1 MSSRMMPDDDAD
13 AVGRARTGDLEAFN
27 ELVLRHQ
34 DAAFNVA
41 YRLLGDPDTAA
52 DMTQDALIA
61 AYRKLDTYHN
71 GSFRAWLLRI
81 VSNRCLDELRR
92 VKRHRTDYLD
102 DLTPDSD
109 DGAAIPSPLPTP
121 EQAAQQNELHRLIQ
135 DCINALGADQRVT
148 LVLCDVQGLSYQE
161 IAESTQTH
169 IGTVKSRLA
178 RARAAMRACL
188 QASQEL
194 LPLEFRLFK

>member
-1 MSSRMMPDDDAD
+1 MPDDDTD
-13 AVGRARTGDLEAFN
+13 AVERARTGDLEAFN

-34 DAAFNVA
+34 DTAFNVA

-52 DMTQDALIA
+52 DITQDALIT

-92 VKRHRTDYLD
+92 AKRHRTDYLD

>member
-1 MSSRMMPDDDAD
+1 MMPDDDAD

>member
-1 MSSRMMPDDDAD
+1 MMPDDDAA
-13 AVGRARTGDLEAFN
+13 AVERARAGDLEAFN

-61 AYRKLDTYHN
+61 AYRKLATYHS

-92 VKRHRTDYLD
+92 VKRHRTDYFD
-102 DLTPDSD
+102 DLAPDND
-109 DGAAIPSPLPTP
+109 DGAPIPSALPTP
-121 EQAAQQNELHRLIQ
+121 EQAAQQNELHRAIQ
-135 DCINALGADQRVT
+135 DCINALGADQRAV

-161 IAESTQTH
+161 IAEQTH
-169 IGTVKSRLA
+169 TNIGTVKSRLA
-178 RARAAMRACL
+178 RARVAMRACL
-188 QASQEL
+188 QATQEL

>member
-1 MSSRMMPDDDAD
+1 MMPDDDAA
-13 AVGRARTGDLEAFN
+13 AVERAREGDLEAFN

-52 DMTQDALIA
+52 DMTQEALIA
-61 AYRKLDTYHN
+61 AYRKLDTYHG

-102 DLTPDSD
+102 DLAPDSD
-109 DGAAIPSPLPTP
+109 DGAPIPSTLPTP
-121 EQAAQQNELHRLIQ
+121 EQTVQQNELHRAIQ
-135 DCINALGADQRVT
+135 DCIDALGADQRAV

-161 IAESTQTH
+161 IAESTQTN

-178 RARAAMRACL
+178 RARVAMRACL

-194 LPLEFRLFK
+194 LPLELRLFK

>member
-1 MSSRMMPDDDAD
+1 MMPDDDAA
-13 AVGRARTGDLEAFN
+13 AVERAREGDLEAFN

-52 DMTQDALIA
+52 DMTQEALIA
-61 AYRKLDTYHN
+61 AYRKLDTYHG

-109 DGAAIPSPLPTP
+109 DGAPIPSTLPTP
-121 EQAAQQNELHRLIQ
+121 EQTVQQNELHRVIQ
-135 DCINALGADQRVT
+135 DCINALGADQRAV

-161 IAESTQTH
+161 IAESTQTN

-178 RARAAMRACL
+178 RARVAMRACL

-194 LPLEFRLFK
+194 LPLELRLFK

>member
-1 MSSRMMPDDDAD
+1 MMPDDDA
-13 AVGRARTGDLEAFN
+13 AVQRARAGDLEAFN

-52 DMTQDALIA
+52 DVTQDALIA
-61 AYRKLDTYHN
+61 AYRKLDTYHS

-102 DLTPDSD
+102 DLAPDSD
-109 DGAAIPSPLPTP
+109 DGALIPSPLPTP

-135 DCINALGADQRVT
+135 DCINALGADQRAA

>member
-1 MSSRMMPDDDAD
+1 MSSRMMPDDDAA
-13 AVGRARTGDLEAFN
+13 AVERAREGDLEAFN

-52 DMTQDALIA
+52 DMTQEALIA
-61 AYRKLDTYHN
+61 AYRKLDTYHG
-71 GSFRAWLLRI
+71 GSVRAWLLRI

-109 DGAAIPSPLPTP
+109 DGAPIPSTLPTP
-121 EQAAQQNELHRLIQ
+121 EQTVQQNELHRAIQ
-135 DCINALGADQRVT
+135 DCIDALGADQRAV

-161 IAESTQTH
+161 IAESTQTN

-178 RARAAMRACL
+178 RARVAMRACL

-194 LPLEFRLFK
+194 

>member
-1 MSSRMMPDDDAD
+1 MPDDDAD